1 MASNERNNQ
10 KVIRSAFRRLA
21 GSKDSAIESGMK
33 DLLEN
38 AMLFAIG
45 EHDNRHWFHKATA
58 NSYGWVLLHDGR
70 AVAHKVNEG
79 RHGDGNAYGNLMEVS
94 REVSQAGWVGILVA
108 SMEGENPMFFAVDYE
123 IGLLQ
128 ETAIH
133 SREDFNRFFKPL
145 HR

>member
-1 MASNERNNQ
+1 MGGYERKNDS
-10 KVIRSAFRRLA
+10 VIRRAFARL
-21 GSKDSAIESGMK
+21 SREKDASIESGMK

-58 NSYGWVLLHDGR
+58 NSYGWALLHDGK

-94 REVSQAGWVGILVA
+94 RVVSQVGWVGILVA
-108 SMEGENPMFFAVDYE
+108 SMEGEKPMFFAVDYE